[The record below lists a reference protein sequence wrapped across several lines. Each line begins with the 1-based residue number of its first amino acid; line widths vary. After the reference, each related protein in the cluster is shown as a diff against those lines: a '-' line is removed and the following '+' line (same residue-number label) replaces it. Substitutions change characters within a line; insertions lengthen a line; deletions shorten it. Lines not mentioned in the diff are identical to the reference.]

1 MPTATNHTY
10 LVRGTPQPS
19 KKGGDDWWV
28 GLMEL
33 DGTPALNPTSQ
44 KQMYVS
50 VAPNDIALINKV
62 HAEGRLVKKAKNFDY
77 IPNVGTK
84 FLPDQ
89 TIDNFELPGHDD
101 DCGVDDQDP
110 PMSWTTLPPLPDV
123 KPIDADIQAAVNR
136 ISVDAKKVMALKPLF
151 PHLDEYT
158 LVKLV
163 LADNMSQDR
172 KRF

>member
-33 DGTPALNPTSQ
+33 DGTPALNPTSR

-89 TIDNFELPGHDD
+89 TIDDFDLPSHDD
-101 DCGVDDQDP
+101 DGDVNDQDP
-110 PMSWTTLPPLPDV
+110 PMSWTTVTPLPDV
-123 KPIDADIQAAVNR
+123 KPMDANIQEAINSYSGFVVEHALALMKRYPMLPFKEARTIALSYEDQKNR
-136 ISVDAKKVMALKPLF
+136 
-151 PHLDEYT
+151 
-158 LVKLV
+158 
-163 LADNMSQDR
+163 R
-172 KRF
+172 

>member
-110 PMSWTTLPPLPDV
+110 PMSWTTVAPLPDV
-123 KPIDADIQAAVNR
+123 KPIDANIQEAINSYSGFVVEHALALMKR
-136 ISVDAKKVMALKPLF
+136 YPMLPFSEARTIAISYECQK
-151 PHLDEYT
+151 
-158 LVKLV
+158 
-163 LADNMSQDR
+163 N
-172 KRF
+172 KR